1 MHCKLR
7 KKHCKFAYL
16 SVYIF
21 FSSFLDVQL
30 CTQIFKSGIPEN
42 SIVDILLQSCFIIFL
57 PFFCFRC
64 NHDVRN
70 KLGTRLEKLDK
81 IPFKGLLKKMG
92 NKLSCS
98 CGPLKIKGYRY
109 DASKEPWGQ
118 MMQNATDDRHIIR

>member
-1 MHCKLR
+1 MEFSESHSHRRRFHFTQKFREINAFVTELCKCRLFSR
-7 KKHCKFAYL
+7 NIYYVKRNFSFCHA
-16 SVYIF
+16 VTNF
-21 FSSFLDVQL
+21 FSSH
-30 CTQIFKSGIPEN
+30 
-42 SIVDILLQSCFIIFL
+42 
-57 PFFCFRC
+57 RC

-70 KLGTRLEKLDK
+70 KLGTRLEKVEK

-118 MMQNATDDRHIIR
+118 MMPNATTDERHIIR

>member
-1 MHCKLR
+1 MWIVFTKYLLCE
-7 KKHCKFAYL
+7 KKFLILPRCDQL
-16 SVYIF
+16 F
-21 FSSFLDVQL
+21 FSH
-30 CTQIFKSGIPEN
+30 
-42 SIVDILLQSCFIIFL
+42 
-57 PFFCFRC
+57 RC

-70 KLGTRLEKLDK
+70 KLGTRLEKVEK

-118 MMQNATDDRHIIR
+118 MMPNATTDERHIIR